1 MIPTIQECSVYW
13 HGHLPGNKKNRVKVG
28 TLARNQEHLY
38 FGYDSRWISLEIL
51 CHRGNRCMGAFSYEP
66 AVRTGTHGETLSP
79 STLNSVSNARAK
91 SLA

>member
-38 FGYDSRWISLEIL
+38 FGYVSRWISLGIEISPGFL
-51 CHRGNRCMGAFSYEP
+51 PLSA
-66 AVRTGTHGETLSP
+66 GTKLI
-79 STLNSVSNARAK
+79 
-91 SLA
+91 SLTDQRSA